1 MSDEIL
7 SSSKSKCGDLDSPK
21 IHPKS
26 PKTPPPPRTPPTP
39 QNINKPLLLSDEQKS
54 NLSKD
59 ALFDYICDIEN
70 YVGALESQTSNQ
82 EGSVLSVYLL
92 SISFFIHTV
101 LSIQRKQSSSCYL
114 TNFNFALY

>member
-1 MSDEIL
+1 MSDEI
-7 SSSKSKCGDLDSPK
+7 SNSPKCGDHDPPPK

-39 QNINKPLLLSDEQKS
+39 PNIIKPPILSDEQKS

-70 YVGALESQTSNQ
+70 YVGALESQTTNQ
-82 EGSVLSVYLL
+82 EGSVLLVY
-92 SISFFIHTV
+92 FPFIV
-101 LSIQRKQSSSCYL
+101 
-114 TNFNFALY
+114 N

>member
-1 MSDEIL
+1 MTSNLNLCNTLSSFIFQITMSDEIL
-7 SSSKSKCGDLDSPK
+7 NSSKSSKCGDHDPPK

-39 QNINKPLLLSDEQKS
+39 PNINKPLLLSDEQKS

-82 EGSVLSVYLL
+82 EGSVLSVYFYPL
-92 SISFFIHTV
+92 IFF
-101 LSIQRKQSSSCYL
+101 
-114 TNFNFALY
+114 

>member
-82 EGSVLSVYLL
+82 EVAVKFKYLL
-92 SISFFIHTV
+92 
-101 LSIQRKQSSSCYL
+101 LIQCILK
-114 TNFNFALY
+114 T